1 MKLVNVGWAL
11 PTKRKRMFAPKSLE
25 EFIELVQP
33 IHQKSGEEK
42 LTYREKILLLMEG
55 SLLLSELA
63 VKESFSLRFEPLRK
77 VRRRPGKILLIQLSS
92 IGDVVATTPVIKGL
106 KEEWTESRLVLL
118 TEETPAPLVRNNPY
132 LDQVI
137 IFEREKFLSRVV
149 EAKQP
154 FGEIARDLDNY
165 LRKFVKTLRDE
176 RFDLIINLH
185 GTPRAALLSCLLKA
199 KRISGLTIDEKGVP
213 FVSCNLW
220 MLYKLF
226 ISCNPQM
233 MDLDCL
239 SHTQLNL
246 KMAGVKPRS
255 VKPKIYLSSLQP
267 SAFSLQPSDLVI
279 GINPGTNIRNKRWP
293 ASNFARL
300 TLELKKRYEA
310 EIVIFGSKNDAGLAK
325 EIIEQAKVPVLDL
338 TGKTTLLELAYLLKR
353 CHLLITNDTGP
364 MHIAGA
370 VGTKTIV
377 LCGPTRYGPYGQGH
391 LLLQADLPCIGCGA
405 SFECQKMDCMKKI
418 GVEDV
423 LEAVRCSLGGEL
435 PELSGINVYNSELSY
450 QVPLFAENEVE
461 AVGSAMV
468 KILHLNLWAKEEA
481 RLNNKRKELISL
493 KRLCSHSAFKVAIRK
508 NLSVFEGLRSDIEE
522 AIGLANIQTEDKVK
536 KAIAETNL
544 SRIDFKLSQGE
555 GRIFSFYEILS
566 KDRLEAYQRKLKA
579 CQETIKTIA
588 KLSYRQ

>member
-1 MKLVNVGWAL
+1 
-11 PTKRKRMFAPKSLE
+11 MFAPKSLE

-92 IGDVVATTPVIKGL
+92 IGDVVTTTPAIKGL
-106 KEEWTESRLVLL
+106 KEKWTESRLVLL

-279 GINPGTNIRNKRWP
+279 GINPGTNI
-293 ASNFARL
+293 
-300 TLELKKRYEA
+300 
-310 EIVIFGSKNDAGLAK
+310 
-325 EIIEQAKVPVLDL
+325 
-338 TGKTTLLELAYLLKR
+338 
-353 CHLLITNDTGP
+353 
-364 MHIAGA
+364 
-370 VGTKTIV
+370 
-377 LCGPTRYGPYGQGH
+377 
-391 LLLQADLPCIGCGA
+391 
-405 SFECQKMDCMKKI
+405 
-418 GVEDV
+418 
-423 LEAVRCSLGGEL
+423 
-435 PELSGINVYNSELSY
+435 
-450 QVPLFAENEVE
+450 
-461 AVGSAMV
+461 
-468 KILHLNLWAKEEA
+468 
-481 RLNNKRKELISL
+481 
-493 KRLCSHSAFKVAIRK
+493 
-508 NLSVFEGLRSDIEE
+508 
-522 AIGLANIQTEDKVK
+522 
-536 KAIAETNL
+536 
-544 SRIDFKLSQGE
+544 
-555 GRIFSFYEILS
+555 
-566 KDRLEAYQRKLKA
+566 
-579 CQETIKTIA
+579 
-588 KLSYRQ
+588 